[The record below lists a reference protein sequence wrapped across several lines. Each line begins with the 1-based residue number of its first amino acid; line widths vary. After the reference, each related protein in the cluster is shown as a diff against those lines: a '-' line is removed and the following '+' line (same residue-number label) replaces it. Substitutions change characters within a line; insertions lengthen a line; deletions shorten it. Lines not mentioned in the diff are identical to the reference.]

1 VLAFD
6 GYGVEDG
13 VMVRLV
19 AGVLGVEK
27 MEAEPLV
34 SDVGGESRDVVVV
47 EKFFFMVE
55 NMMSRV
61 DAGALRVIVRG
72 RKKV

>member
-1 VLAFD
+1 VVLAFV

-19 AGVLGVEK
+19 ADVLGVEK
-27 MEAEPLV
+27 MKAEPLV

-47 EKFFFMVE
+47 EKFFFRVE

-61 DAGALRVIVRG
+61 DAGAYVLY
-72 RKKV
+72 